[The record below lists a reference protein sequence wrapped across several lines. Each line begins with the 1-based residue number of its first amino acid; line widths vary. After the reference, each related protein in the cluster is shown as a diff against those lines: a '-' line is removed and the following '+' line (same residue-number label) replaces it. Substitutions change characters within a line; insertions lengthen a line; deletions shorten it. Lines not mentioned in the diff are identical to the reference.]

1 MQRVS
6 DAAAFRRDDHD
17 WPSGAFGVSLAL
29 GLGSLAGSAALVASA
44 GSLGRAVML
53 AVVFAFLCCVQAA
66 TYIDALLRWLRGGT
80 VPARTY
86 PVQIALVLAT
96 SATFFSGGPALGLCA
111 VCGFTAGVFLPTAW
125 ASLQARVDRDLVGGD
140 ETRPARERERERA
153 WEQARHQPA
162 EEADDA
168 PPSPWDL
175 QDRRATS
182 RRVPK
187 VGATLREALAE
198 DRERCLAWAAAT
210 AVLLVG
216 VAGLGGSRALLLTI
230 ALTGLTA
237 LVWVSRRLFG
247 GWLALRDFET
257 AATEPRRSFVA
268 LLDDPNLRMTRPLLC
283 IWSEEPL
290 PAEGRLPR
298 AEVVYRCDEKRDA
311 LISVR
316 GGAVVHEA
324 WLDSGPRARSR
335 PRWVAADAGIALPL
349 RRSFLGDWYV
359 ASAIDAERPGRA
371 RPLTMRAP
379 DPTTENATGTIATV
393 ISEETPGSGHWFRL
407 FAWRLAALAV
417 AGPALTWIGRTG

>member
-1 MQRVS
+1 MRTVS

-29 GLGSLAGSAALVASA
+29 GLGSLVGSAVLVASA
-44 GSLGRAVML
+44 GSLGSAVVL
-53 AVVFAFLCCVQAA
+53 AVVFAVLCCVQAA
-66 TYIDALLRWLRGGT
+66 AYIDALLRWLRGGT

-96 SATFFSGGPALGLCA
+96 SMTFSGGPALGVCG
-111 VCGFTAGVFLPTAW
+111 VCGFAAGVFLPTAW
-125 ASLQARVDRDLVGGD
+125 ASLRARVDRDLVDGD
-140 ETRPARERERERA
+140 ETRPARERAR
-153 WEQARHQPA
+153 EQARQQPA
-162 EEADDA
+162 EADDA

-175 QDRRATS
+175 HDRRATS

-198 DRERCLAWAAAT
+198 DRERCLAWEAAT
-210 AVLLVG
+210 AVVLVG

-230 ALTGLTA
+230 ALTGLAA
-237 LVWVSRRLFG
+237 LVWVSRRLFV

-257 AATEPRRSFVA
+257 AATQPRRAFVA
-268 LLDDPNLRMTRPLLC
+268 LLDDPNPRMTRPLLC
-283 IWSEEPL
+283 IWREEPL

-393 ISEETPGSGHWFRL
+393 ISEETPSSGHWFRL

-417 AGPALTWIGRTG
+417 AGAALTWIGRTG

>member
-1 MQRVS
+1 MRSVS
-6 DAAAFRRDDHD
+6 DAAAFPRDDHD

-29 GLGSLAGSAALVASA
+29 GLGSLAGSAVLVASA
-44 GSLGRAVML
+44 GSLGSAVLL
-53 AVVFAFLCCVQAA
+53 AVVFAVLCCVQAA
-66 TYIDALLRWLRGGT
+66 ASIDALLRWLRGGT

-96 SATFFSGGPALGLCA
+96 SVTFSGGPALGVCA
-111 VCGFTAGVFLPTAW
+111 VCGFAAGVFLPIAW
-125 ASLQARVDRDLVGGD
+125 ATLRARLAPDLVDGD
-140 ETRPARERERERA
+140 ETRPALERA
-153 WEQARHQPA
+153 REQAHQQPA

-175 QDRRATS
+175 HDRRPTS

-210 AVLLVG
+210 AVVLVG

-230 ALTGLTA
+230 VLTGLAA
-237 LVWVSRRLFG
+237 LVSVSRRLFG

-257 AATEPRRSFVA
+257 AATEPRRAFVA
-268 LLDDPNLRMTRPLLC
+268 LLDDPNPRMTRPLLC

-290 PAEGRLPR
+290 PAQGRLPR

-335 PRWVAADAGIALPL
+335 PRWVAADAGIALPQ

-417 AGPALTWIGRTG
+417 VGAALTWIGRTG